1 MANKELLRKEHEAVR
16 NRVGFFDFAHDILE
30 VTGEDAKCFLDY
42 MCVNVISELEPNNAS
57 YTTILNKDADA
68 IDDVIVFYHGDDRY
82 WVTTLFMTELQKWF
96 NSNLKEKEAE
106 FKDVSFKDI
115 TKETALYAVQGPKSK
130 DVLNKMLKDTVD
142 DLGYFQFKQTM
153 LNDMNMMV
161 SRTGFTGE
169 LGYELYFHPN
179 WKYKVIQALKENG
192 EEFGIEEVTTDVT
205 LTSLPTEKGYI
216 TVNDFKG
223 ANPIELGL
231 EWSVDCEKDF
241 IGKDK
246 LCILKEEGPERRL
259 VGFEVEGDDIE
270 IEKDDVV
277 KIDNTVIGNV
287 TTFTY
292 GFTVEKYIG
301 YALIDS
307 EYAKEGEKFTILGK
321 NKQIEATIVEGR
333 IFYDPKGERVRA

>member
-1 MANKELLRKEHEAVR
+1 MVNKELLRKEHEAVR
-16 NRVGFFDFAHDILE
+16 NKVGFFDFAHDILE
-30 VTGEDAKCFLDY
+30 VTGKDARDFLDF
-42 MCVNVISELEPNNAS
+42 MCVNVISEVEPNNAS
-57 YTTILNKDADA
+57 YTTILNENADA
-68 IDDVIVFYHGDDRY
+68 LDDVIVFYHGGDKY
-82 WVTTLFMTELQKWF
+82 WVTTLFMDSLQKWF
-96 NSNLKEKEAE
+96 NSHVGHR
-106 FKDVSFKDI
+106 DVKFKDI

-153 LNDMNMMV
+153 LDDINVMV

-169 LGYELYFHPN
+169 LGYELYFHP
-179 WKYKVIQALKENG
+179 KYTDKIIEALNEKG
-192 EEFGIEEVTTDVT
+192 KEFGIVEVTTDVT

-241 IGKDK
+241 VGKDK

-259 VGFEVEGDDIE
+259 VGFEVEGDNIE
-270 IEKDDVV
+270 IKKGDVV
-277 KIDNTVIGNV
+277 KVDGKEIGEV

-301 YALIDS
+301 YALIES
-307 EYAKEGEKFTILGK
+307 QYAKEDDKLTIVSNGK
-321 NKQIEATIVEGR
+321 EIEATIVEGR
-333 IFYDPKGERVRA
+333 IFYDVKGERVRA

>member
-1 MANKELLRKEHEAVR
+1 MVNKELLRKEHEAVR
-16 NRVGFFDFAHDILE
+16 NKVGFFDFAHDILE
-30 VTGEDAKCFLDY
+30 VTGKDARDFLDF
-42 MCVNVISELEPNNAS
+42 MCVNVISEVEPNNAS
-57 YTTILNKDADA
+57 YTTILNENADA
-68 IDDVIVFYHGDDRY
+68 LDDVIVFYHGGDKY
-82 WVTTLFMTELQKWF
+82 WVTTLFMDSLQKWF
-96 NSNLKEKEAE
+96 NSHVGDR
-106 FKDVSFKDI
+106 DVKFKDI

-153 LNDMNMMV
+153 LDDINVMV

-169 LGYELYFHPN
+169 LGYELYFHP
-179 WKYKVIQALKENG
+179 KYTDKIIEALNEKG
-192 EEFGIEEVTTDVT
+192 KEFGIVEVTTDVT

-241 IGKDK
+241 VGKDK

-259 VGFEVEGDDIE
+259 VGFEVEGDNVE
-270 IEKDDVV
+270 IKKGDVV
-277 KIDNTVIGNV
+277 KVDGKEIGEV

-301 YALIDS
+301 YALIES
-307 EYAKEGEKFTILGK
+307 QYAKEDGKLTIVSNGK
-321 NKQIEATIVEGR
+321 EIEATIVEGR
-333 IFYDPKGERVRA
+333 IFYDVKGERVRA